1 MMPWHS
7 AAAAQWIGARMS
19 DRVPHALLVHEDP
32 GAGGAAFARWAAQ
45 SLLCS
50 AQEKPCG
57 KCNDCKWVVSQQ
69 HPDCF
74 AIEPSGESKFIL
86 VDQIRELLS
95 EFALTS
101 HTGRGKVAILA
112 PAEAIN
118 TAGANALLKT
128 LEEPTPGTLLILVTA
143 QPSRLLATIRS
154 RCLKLRIPNPPRKDA
169 AQWLEQQRGRGPW
182 EDALRITS
190 VGPLSLLD
198 ADPAQI
204 VATQR
209 EVVDTLAGVLAR
221 TVEPPAVADSW
232 ARADLELKLACTES
246 WITDRVYATV
256 SGQRDSTEVR
266 AATHLPQG
274 SRDLNIRTLIELQ
287 TAVRELRAL
296 LPTSINKTFAVESL
310 LWRWAQVK
318 K

>member
-1 MMPWHS
+1 M
-7 AAAAQWIGARMS
+7 
-19 DRVPHALLVHEDP
+19 
-32 GAGGAAFARWAAQ
+32 WAAQ

-50 AQEKPCG
+50 AREKPCG
-57 KCNDCKWVVSQQ
+57 KCQDCKWIENRQ

-74 AIEPSGESKFIL
+74 AVEPSGDSKFIV
-86 VDQIRELLS
+86 VDQIRELLG

-101 HTGRGKVAILA
+101 HAGRGKVAILA

-118 TAGANALLKT
+118 VSGANALLKT
-128 LEEPTPGTLLILVTA
+128 LEEPTAGTLLILVTA

-154 RCLKLRIPNPPRKDA
+154 RCLKLRLANPARRDA
-169 AQWLEQQRGRGPW
+169 AEWLATQRGQGPW
-182 EDALRITS
+182 EEALRITG
-190 VGPLSLLD
+190 VGPWSLVD

-204 VATQR
+204 VATHR
-209 EVVDTLAGVLAR
+209 EVAETLAGVLSR
-221 TVEPPAVADSW
+221 SVEPPAVADSW

-266 AATHLPQG
+266 AATHLQQG

-287 TAVRELRAL
+287 SAVRELQAL
-296 LPTSINKTFAVESL
+296 LPTSINKSFAVESL